1 MPHLASIQQH
11 DSSPAPATLL
21 LARSRAGEYPDG
33 SSPRSPRGTGL
44 LSSSGPATTLAGP
57 SAVRRRRRT
66 QPPGLRPVFPV
77 DQDRPRPSL
86 SLRSPPP
93 IVSLSPC
100 RSNFLSFEQR
110 TYAASFSAAHGLVFG
125 QYEPSPTSSSSP
137 TPSPCSALAVVP
149 PVSSTSRSSSPHL
162 LPSPFSSLLKL
173 PRSHTTLSL
182 AVLCYSSRIRTF
194 LRFPAPPR
202 RRSRSSIRRRALHRL
217 KPPRVS
223 PPLSASSAS
232 SEARQPRP
240 H

>member
-1 MPHLASIQQH
+1 MPNLTSIQQH

-57 SAVRRRRRT
+57 SAVRRCRRT

-93 IVSLSPC
+93 VVSLSPC

-110 TYAASFSAAHGLVFG
+110 TCAASFSAAHGLVFG

-173 PRSHTTLSL
+173 PCSHTTLSL
-182 AVLCYSSRIRTF
+182 SLSSVTAPGSAPSSVPCTAAS
-194 LRFPAPPR
+194 LEQELHPPPR
-202 RRSRSSIRRRALHRL
+202 PASPEAAPRL
-217 KPPRVS
+217 
-223 PPLSASSAS
+223 ASSVWFLCI
-232 SEARQPRP
+232 E
-240 H
+240 